1 MRMLIVMPSKRRP
14 YTLKTTQWLLKCD
27 LPEDVRFKC
36 FCEPQEAIHYRATL
50 GRRNVAV
57 LDRND
62 MGLGYA
68 LQYAHRY
75 AAERGYDLCFHIDD
89 DVNGFID
96 RRAQSRYRTEVFG
109 SIVRRILADEGKD
122 CTCSAIYLVR
132 DGLVYVADVIY
143 TPDNADITVPLIVEQ
158 IKRFGPSRVN
168 VESNAAW
175 RLYVREVRNRVAEAG
190 LTCDVVRV
198 NQHVNK
204 EVRIFNQYPSVR
216 SSFLYARKDSQSP
229 EYARY
234 MSDKHRYMKM
244 VKDQRDDGVDTDAA
258 ACEFL
263 KKSGIIPIV

>member
-109 SIVRRILADEGKD
+109 SIVRRIPQKFAQEDKLG
-122 CTCSAIYLVR
+122 LVR
-132 DGLVYVADVIY
+132 FLSARGFYFYKNMEVEYLFRNQGAWGCYVTRV
-143 TPDNADITVPLIVEQ
+143 TPDYYRAEIPNYSDTAAQLFFWRDGYYTLTYGLAGI
-158 IKRFGPSRVN
+158 N
-168 VESNAAW
+168 VDVYSNAGGCQSRDRYQDAFNAVSE
-175 RLYVREVRNRVAEAG
+175 LQREFPKVHLRPARNSVGYDIDISAYRPAEEK
-190 LTCDVVRV
+190 L
-198 NQHVNK
+198 
-204 EVRIFNQYPSVR
+204 F
-216 SSFLYARKDSQSP
+216 
-229 EYARY
+229 
-234 MSDKHRYMKM
+234 
-244 VKDQRDDGVDTDAA
+244 
-258 ACEFL
+258 
-263 KKSGIIPIV
+263 